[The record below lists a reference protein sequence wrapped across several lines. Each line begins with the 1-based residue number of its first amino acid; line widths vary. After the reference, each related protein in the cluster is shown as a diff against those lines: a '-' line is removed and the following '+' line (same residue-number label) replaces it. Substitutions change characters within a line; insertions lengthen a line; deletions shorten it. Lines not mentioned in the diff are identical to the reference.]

1 MRRCAT
7 ARGPM
12 LVVRE
17 WLDADTTETTAVNRD
32 DFGFIHMLRVR
43 WSEVDMQGVVFN
55 GHYLN
60 FADVA
65 FTEYWRATG
74 LPDVTAQAKAGQ
86 ELFVRKATLEY
97 LAPARFD
104 DQLTLG
110 VRCRALGR
118 SSMTIEVGMFQ
129 EARPLAA
136 VELIY
141 VYADTAA
148 RKSVPLPAAWR
159 AALTAIDAGAQAASS
174 KVRVEVMDWDAA
186 RSWARAVRTAV
197 FVVEQGIPI
206 EREQDAMDPLC
217 LHAMAFD
224 AAGQP
229 IGTGRLLPDGH
240 IGRMAVLAPSR
251 QMGVGG
257 QLLGSLI
264 AAARGR
270 GDCTVRL
277 AAQQTAERFYRR
289 HGFEPDGAQFIEVG
303 LVHIPMRLHLV

>member
-1 MRRCAT
+1 MN
-7 ARGPM
+7 P
-12 LVVRE
+12 
-17 WLDADTTETTAVNRD
+17 D
-32 DFGFIHMLRVR
+32 DFGFFHTLRVR

-65 FTEYWRATG
+65 FTEYWRATN
-74 LPDVTAQAKAGQ
+74 LPDVIQQAKAGQ

-118 SSMTIEVGMFQ
+118 SSMTIQVGIFHEQ
-129 EARPLAA
+129 RPLAA
-136 VELIY
+136 VELVY
-141 VYADTAA
+141 VYADTAV
-148 RKSVPLPAAWR
+148 RKSVPLPPTWR
-159 AALTAIDAGAQAASS
+159 AALTAIDAGAGSAAG
-174 KVRVEVMDWDAA
+174 KVRIEVMDWDTA
-186 RSWARAVRTAV
+186 RSEARAVRTAV

-206 EREQDAMDPLC
+206 KREQDAMDALC
-217 LHAMAFD
+217 LHALAFD
-224 AAGQP
+224 TAGQP

-257 QLLGSLI
+257 QLLGALI

-270 GDCTVRL
+270 GDATVRL
-277 AAQQTAERFYRR
+277 AAQQSAEGFYRR
-289 HGFEPDGAQFIEVG
+289 HGFDSDGAQFIEVG
-303 LVHIPMRLHLV
+303 LVHVPMCLHLG